1 MIMSHLLFWILLIL
15 LITPEFAAG
24 TDDDIDSTNAQDGS
38 LNTSNVGSTVNS
50 NNNTDSQETVNNY
63 NGAGSSKAIPPPSA
77 ISPTYMANG
86 IETCLQGS
94 SGSLSTG
101 VFGMSGGRFK
111 DDDKCNRRRDS
122 KVLSDLGMKVAAV
135 ARMCQDLDV
144 WRSMFISGTPCPI
157 LARGKL
163 LVGKRAYLAMK
174 SSPELYIP
182 DYGFV
187 IEEGKSD
194 KVCQVKKGK
203 KTCQKVVSK
212 HTATQEW
219 YNKILGIG
227 ETNETETDENGSGM
241 SISERFRS
249 GDDS

>member
-1 MIMSHLLFWILLIL
+1 MKKYIIVLLLICNVVL
-15 LITPEFAAG
+15 AE
-24 TDDDIDSTNAQDGS
+24 DDVDSTNTQEGS
-38 LNTSNVGSTVNS
+38 LNTSNVSSTVSS
-50 NNNTDSQETVNNY
+50 NNTTTDTSSTTTN
-63 NGAGSSKAIPPPSA
+63 NGAGAGKPIPPPSA
-77 ISPTYMANG
+77 ISPSYMSNG
-86 IETCLQGS
+86 VETCLQGA
-94 SGSLSTG
+94 SGSISTSVVG
-101 VFGMSGGRFK
+101 ISGGKFK
-111 DDDKCNRRRDS
+111 ADDNCNRRRDT

>member
-1 MIMSHLLFWILLIL
+1 MKKYIIVLLLICNVVL
-15 LITPEFAAG
+15 AE
-24 TDDDIDSTNAQDGS
+24 DDVDSTNTQEGS
-38 LNTSNVGSTVNS
+38 LNTSNVSSTVSS
-50 NNNTDSQETVNNY
+50 NNTTTDTSSTTTN
-63 NGAGSSKAIPPPSA
+63 NGAGAGKPIPPPSA
-77 ISPTYMANG
+77 ISPSYMSNG
-86 IETCLQGS
+86 VETCLQGA
-94 SGSLSTG
+94 SGSISTSVVG
-101 VFGMSGGRFK
+101 ISGGKFK
-111 DDDKCNRRRDS
+111 ADDNCNRRRDT

-187 IEEGKSD
+187 IKGKGD
-194 KVCQVKKGK
+194 HRVRDVKKGK
-203 KTCQKVVSK
+203 KTCRDIEPTVISK
-212 HTATQEW
+212 YNTTQEW